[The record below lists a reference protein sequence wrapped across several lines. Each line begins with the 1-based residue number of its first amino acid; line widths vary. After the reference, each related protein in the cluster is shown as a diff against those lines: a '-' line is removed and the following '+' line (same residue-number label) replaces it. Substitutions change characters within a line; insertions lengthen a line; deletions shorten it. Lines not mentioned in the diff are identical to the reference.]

1 MMKNVIKLLSLFV
14 VLSCQSQPPDLK
26 DYIDGWE
33 YVTTFKTYPAR
44 SLTVVEKRAKIISGD
59 NSVLVVEWERKP
71 ILKPNV
77 SEPRD
82 LRSYRFLFAELNL
95 KDTLVSP
102 AHLGSSKII
111 REIIA
116 MSPQYGVNDL
126 KPNEKIEIK
135 KLTSNRWRVKSDLE
149 DFQFEGEFSFAD
161 SSTVTSKHKQMLND

>member
-1 MMKNVIKLLSLFV
+1 MMKNVFKLLSLFALV
-14 VLSCQSQPPDLK
+14 SCKPQPPDLK
-26 DYIDGWE
+26 EYINGWE

-59 NSVLVVEWERKP
+59 NSVLVVELEKKP

-82 LRSYRFLFAELNL
+82 LHSYRFLFVELSL

-102 AHLGSSKII
+102 AHLGSSRII

-126 KPNEKIEIK
+126 NPSEKIEIK

-161 SSTVTSKHKQMLND
+161 SSAITSKHKQMLND